1 MQLRQQYIS
10 GIKQRAVVEVEL
22 LTPSNKKYTIIGNSQ
37 FDVVEGEIGKRRLI
51 VNAIFGAFYRGMNRF
66 SLRTGTIIKNFRI
79 LGFQTPDKV
88 TVKRVSVRGRYRS
101 YVFVK
106 GKRGVQKNV
115 KWTSRGINEE
125 LEDDISDELDLGEWR

>member
-22 LTPSNKKYTIIGNSQ
+22 LTPTNQKYTIIGNSQ
-37 FDVVEGEIGKRRLI
+37 FDVVEGDIGKRRLI
-51 VNAIFGAFYRGMNRF
+51 VNAIFGAFYRAMNRYN
-66 SLRTGTIIKNFRI
+66 LPTGTIITSFKI
-79 LGFQTPDKV
+79 LGFQTPESV
-88 TVKRVSVRGRYRS
+88 NVKRVSVRGRYRT

-106 GKRGVQKNV
+106 GKRGVQRNV
-115 KWTSRGINEE
+115 KWSSSGINGD